1 MKVKLKTT
9 CIAPFNGF
17 RYLDFDTGKHFRMLS
32 FPALVAKVR
41 KARIEA
47 GFSVEGLEDEIMFQL
62 CIKSPKGA
70 CVNEDGTEFVPPQ
83 YNFRSLNPAMIFKAS
98 ETILKW
104 FIEGKELC
112 DLNTAKQRVAICF
125 RCPLQVQFYTC
136 RCGKLRKEVE
146 RIIPQERRD
155 CFAPPPGACAS
166 CGCSVLAKAN
176 LPKHKILESNEN
188 MGYWFPKY
196 CWQRE

>member
-1 MKVKLKTT
+1 MKVTLKT
-9 CIAPFNGF
+9 IKIGPFGGF
-17 RYLDFDTGKHFRMLS
+17 RYLDYDLKKRFRELS
-32 FPALVAKVR
+32 FPSLVSKVAK
-41 KARIEA
+41 ARLTA
-47 GFSVEGLEDEIMFQL
+47 GLSAEGLEDEIMFQL

-83 YNFRSLNPAMIFKAS
+83 YNFRSLDPVMIFKAS

-104 FIEGKELC
+104 FIEGRELC
-112 DLNTAKQRVAICF
+112 DINTAIQRVDTCF

-146 RIIPQERRD
+146 RIIPKERRD
-155 CFAPPPGACAS
+155 VFNPPPGACAS

-176 LPKHKILESNEN
+176 LPKEKILESNQN
-188 MGYWFPKY
+188 MGYWFPHY
-196 CWQRE
+196 CWQKA